1 MTPSKI
7 LRCSVTDAVAL
18 VTVLFIGFVMDI
30 VFDIPPAMLLVQL
43 LGVIVLSQA
52 YPISTLKHDKRKHK
66 PRHHIQVKI
75 ETPAFGIMAG
85 LITYISY
92 LLFFAYNALSPVF
105 IDSTSELYQQATTV
119 ALVTLAFCLAI
130 NLFFIRADEHPRVL
144 TSHIMNNKK
153 LLTAFGLSF
162 FLILNVVYNPW
173 LQTVFSTEAIGV
185 VEWAAAI
192 FCAGI
197 YSVLRHV
204 QRYTRKHTRQSVVDM
219 HKQTKTHAKH
229 TS

>member
-18 VTVLFIGFVMDI
+18 ITVLIISFIMDVFV
-30 VFDIPPAMLLVQL
+30 DIPPAMIIVQL
-43 LGVIVLSQA
+43 LAVIVLSQA

-75 ETPAFGIMAG
+75 ETPAFGVMAG

-92 LLFFAYNALSPVF
+92 LLFFAYNSLSPVF
-105 IDSTSELYQQATTV
+105 IDTTSELYKQATTV
-119 ALVTLAFCLAI
+119 ALVTLALCLAV

-144 TSHIMNNKK
+144 TDHLMKNQK
-153 LLTAFGLSF
+153 LLIALGVSF
-162 FLILNVVYNPW
+162 FCILNVVYNPW
-173 LQTVFSTEAIGV
+173 LQDVFSTAEIGI
-185 VEWAAAI
+185 VEWSAAI

-204 QRYTRKHTRQSVVDM
+204 QRFTRKHTRQSVIDL
-219 HKQTKTHAKH
+219 HKQTKHHPKH
-229 TS
+229 ST

>member
-18 VTVLFIGFVMDI
+18 VTVLVVGFVMDI
-30 VFDIPPAMLLVQL
+30 VFDIPPGMLLVQL

-173 LQTVFSTEAIGV
+173 LQKVFSTEAIGV

>member
-18 VTVLFIGFVMDI
+18 VTVLVVGFVMDI
-30 VFDIPPAMLLVQL
+30 VFDIPPGMLLVQL

-204 QRYTRKHTRQSVVDM
+204 QRYTRKHTRQSVIDL
-219 HKQTKTHAKH
+219 HKQTKHHPKH
-229 TS
+229 ST